1 MKKAIVILSVLLVAF
16 LIFGALSKSKPKLSR
31 KTASSYHDQ
40 QLAEG
45 FTHVKLIVPPNKKFC
60 GLIVAEQNH
69 SGKFT
74 NWIASYLPA
83 KPGFKVEFQKYE
95 KNKKKDSI
103 PSVADLK
110 KSYPPQA
117 REFPGN
123 IDLYIKTVPGG
134 YDFRSEIF
142 GTSGHSLADRTYS
155 LISSTV
161 KPGEFVLK
169 SAPKNAAI
177 SANNKDLAPN
187 ESGVIFLLLREA
199 EAPEKVLDTINRA
212 FEAKEK

>member
-1 MKKAIVILSVLLVAF
+1 M
-16 LIFGALSKSKPKLSR
+16 
-31 KTASSYHDQ
+31 
-40 QLAEG
+40 
-45 FTHVKLIVPPNKKFC
+45 
-60 GLIVAEQNH
+60 
-69 SGKFT
+69 
-74 NWIASYLPA
+74 
-83 KPGFKVEFQKYE
+83 
-95 KNKKKDSI
+95 
-103 PSVADLK
+103 K